1 MLILYLQL
9 CLIDLLCVT
18 TWMSLEG
25 IVQSE
30 IRQMEKDRY
39 HVTSPIHEI
48 QKQAKKK
55 KVNEHTYTQIVGSEN
70 KVVVTRGEGSASR
83 GE

>member
-55 KVNEHTYTQIVGSEN
+55 K
-70 KVVVTRGEGSASR
+70 
-83 GE
+83 